1 MVSTYPSSA
10 DPPQQ
15 QQQEQQLQHQ
25 GVRRD
30 VSSPTREGQLNS
42 SSGET
47 NTAGGAIEPPLSSSS
62 SRGVPPPTESSSSSV
77 PTKRHLS
84 SSLVYKMQLLAPTQQ
99 LQPTDDTA
107 NTANHCQS
115 HQIKQEAEGCLP
127 ARSGRG
133 HQQETAR
140 QQQQQRQHR
149 QRHTPN

>member
-47 NTAGGAIEPPLSSSS
+47 NTAGGVIQPPLSSSS
-62 SRGVPPPTESSSSSV
+62 RSSRGVLPPTKSSSSSV
-77 PTKRHLS
+77 PTTRHLS

-99 LQPTDDTA
+99 LQRSLQSA
-107 NTANHCQS
+107 NRRYSQYS
-115 HQIKQEAEGCLP
+115 KPLP
-127 ARSGRG
+127 ESPDQARS
-133 HQQETAR
+133 
-140 QQQQQRQHR
+140 
-149 QRHTPN
+149 